1 MKMIQEIRAG
11 AVVATITEPI
21 VMTVNDTTTG
31 ALYYDADG
39 SGGGAAIK
47 FAILGLD
54 THPSIT
60 YKDFFIVG

>member
-1 MKMIQEIRAG
+1 
-11 AVVATITEPI
+11 
-21 VMTVNDTTTG
+21 MTVNDTTTG